1 MLTLAGIIVFLYA
14 VSSIL
19 GLWLSSQVTK
29 VLEGEGEV
37 PEALAETPQHHLD
50 LMANYSM
57 GWRAAAWRISIAALV
72 TSLVALAFSSSLAFW
87 ALGVSLA
94 LKNIP
99 NVRVPFSAP
108 SPWLALVEFEGPSAD
123 LVEKVEEALASA
135 LEAAMRDVP
144 CKGPSE

>member
-29 VLEGEGEV
+29 VLEGEGEI

-57 GWRAAAWRISIAALV
+57 GWRAAAWRTSIGALV

-87 ALGVSLA
+87 ALGV
-94 LKNIP
+94 
-99 NVRVPFSAP
+99 
-108 SPWLALVEFEGPSAD
+108 
-123 LVEKVEEALASA
+123 ALAIDCVLFMTCRDIRLILYKTSA
-135 LEAAMRDVP
+135 TERLVDAAQCVALLASFTLFFWLTLT
-144 CKGPSE
+144 GALA

>member
-29 VLEGEGEV
+29 VLEGEGEI

-57 GWRAAAWRISIAALV
+57 GWRTAAWRTSIAALV

-87 ALGVSLA
+87 ALGV
-94 LKNIP
+94 
-99 NVRVPFSAP
+99 
-108 SPWLALVEFEGPSAD
+108 
-123 LVEKVEEALASA
+123 ALAIDCVLFMTCRDIRLILDKTSSMERLVDAAQCVA
-135 LEAAMRDVP
+135 LLASFTLFFWLTLTGALA
-144 CKGPSE
+144 